1 MNMNI
6 VSTSTTATN
15 GADMSDPRESR
26 APRLGRPCVTCTH
39 PDRLAVEQQIVE
51 AVPLRT
57 IAALFKIPRSSIR
70 RHLAAHME
78 LDEDLASHLGLDP
91 ESLAIRAYDVAE
103 RARDIAADAL
113 DDGDHGAALRAG
125 DAELRALAALAALG
139 ARNEAR
145 ISEYE
150 MFRTTAHAV
159 IRAARTNPVVAEA
172 VAAQLDIVD
181 RRAIAADV
189 RAQITGDSSPI
200 P

>member
-1 MNMNI
+1 
-6 VSTSTTATN
+6 
-15 GADMSDPRESR
+15 MSEREQAVALR
-26 APRLGRPCVTCTH
+26 PGRPCVTCGHT
-39 PDRLAVEQQIVE
+39 DRLAIEQQIVE
-51 AVPLRT
+51 NVPLRT
-57 IAALFKIPRSSIR
+57 IAQQFGIPRSSIR

-78 LDEDLASHLGLDP
+78 LDDDLASHLGLDP

-103 RARDIAADAL
+103 RARDIATDAL
-113 DDGDHGAALRAG
+113 DAGDYGAALRAG
-125 DAELRALAALAALG
+125 DAELRALAALATLG
-139 ARNEAR
+139 ARSEAR

-189 RAQITGDSSPI
+189 RAQFTGDSSAAT
-200 P
+200 